1 MIFGRFVC
9 NRKGKG
15 NSNSYSQ
22 DDKVKLKSFSM
33 PNLAD
38 LLGFTLYNWIF
49 VRRNNRNAVWG
60 AVHTMFVVFCWFEM
74 VEVWQCENRMNDF
87 ESMWMWLSAAVT
99 WIWTANFYS
108 RIFSDV
114 SSFPICLVKW
124 LGLKDL
130 HFVFY
135 RIQFKL
141 PANEWND
148 TMPVVLCVLRY
159 ILKSS
164 GVNTQ
169 SHWNAHL
176 DKMCA
181 WSAEIDRERDRERE
195 SDMTMRSV

>member
-1 MIFGRFVC
+1 MISGRFVC

-15 NSNSYSQ
+15 NSNSYNQ
-22 DDKVKLKSFSM
+22 DDEVKLRSFSL
-33 PNLAD
+33 PNLALFYIVQLNIRPPKQSKCRLRRRAPNVCCF
-38 LLGFTLYNWIF
+38 LL
-49 VRRNNRNAVWG
+49 VWDG
-60 AVHTMFVVFCWFEM
+60 RGLTMRKQNEWFRIDVDVAE
-74 VEVWQCENRMNDF
+74 CR
-87 ESMWMWLSAAVT
+87 AVT

-148 TMPVVLCVLRY
+148 TMPVPVVLYVLRY

-176 DKMCA
+176 DKICA
-181 WSAEIDRERDRERE
+181 WSAEIDRDREKERE
-195 SDMTMRSV
+195 RAT